1 MRPSLGGHDAPNHI
15 AMAFCPLGHPN
26 PATHQF
32 CGECGARI
40 DTTSPIPAGPRPP
53 SGEPSRRS
61 AGKSLVV
68 AAAVAATT
76 VLAATITYF
85 VARDSYTVPAT
96 QQWPTPGN
104 STQAR
109 PEPPPPSPPP
119 PLPPSPPPS
128 PTTPAAKPNADLGL
142 TIPISRPACD
152 GQGIVVLGNVTTPGQ
167 YAQGVQ
173 RLLNAHPGASYLRT
187 DQSCPSLR
195 QANEVGNLIY
205 AVYKPAGQT
214 RGEVCAAVRAASG
227 DAYGKWLD
235 TSTDPAYIIPC

>member
-1 MRPSLGGHDAPNHI
+1 MQPSPGGHDAPHHM
-15 AMAFCPLGHPN
+15 AMAICPLGHPN

-32 CGECGARI
+32 CGDCGARI
-40 DTTSPIPAGPRPP
+40 DTTSPIPAGPHRPRP

-61 AGKSLVV
+61 AGKWLVV
-68 AAAVAATT
+68 AAAAAATT
-76 VLAATITYF
+76 ALAATVTYF
-85 VARDSYTVPAT
+85 VARDSYTVPTT
-96 QQWPTPGN
+96 QSWPTPGN
-104 STQAR
+104 STQAS

-119 PLPPSPPPS
+119 SPSRNPPPR
-128 PTTPAAKPNADLGL
+128 PANADLGL
-142 TIPISRPACD
+142 TIPISRPACN

-167 YAQGVQ
+167 YSQGVQ

-195 QANEVGNLIY
+195 QANEAGNLIY
-205 AVYKPAGQT
+205 AVFKPAGQT
-214 RGEVCAAVRAASG
+214 RGEVCAAVRAAGG